1 MSFLFPS
8 VLWGLFASL
17 IPLIIHLFNQNTTK
31 TVEFSSIQHIKALE
45 NDSIRSLKLKQWILV
60 LIRTIIIVCLILMCS
75 GPIQRNN
82 SKWVPSTKES
92 VAVIVIDNSASL
104 GVEKNGETYLEKN
117 ISLLPRIFSA
127 FEGVTNL
134 KIYQTNPPKMI
145 FNDFI
150 EEGIEVDYENL
161 KIQQSMGKDNLWFF
175 VDSILQFVNDNTPN
189 KELYILSDIP
199 SNPPSNFMNNHDEW
213 QFYFTEND
221 KALNNLSINTVST
234 VNQMKL
240 PNHLLKLNTRI
251 ENSGN
256 TERKN
261 IPIELYLNE
270 ERIGQIVSSFTMNR
284 TKDFLFQAYPG
295 KSGIIK
301 GRIEISK
308 DDFAFDNTKTF
319 EMYIPERISC
329 KVIASDV
336 SKSSLIKIALDSIS
350 GNDSLLDIELKEM
363 PSIDILYLDQTDVLF
378 LLDPANITPKGIQAL
393 KIFLQKGGSIFW
405 ISGQNY
411 RNIDSEVLV
420 NLNLPIYQNTVSV
433 GSDSYFSANIVNR
446 ENPIFNELNLRNP
459 KSSLPKIFKYN
470 KVETKKNHKQILALN
485 NNDPLLVEIQSN
497 SSKILFLSSPMDLEW
512 NNLGL
517 KGLIIPLLH
526 RSIILSAIDE
536 FNTTSIEIGM
546 VKEIKV
552 PSQLINQKWKLIT
565 PKKNEI
571 FIIPNYEKERLDIKS
586 TNELGSYDVYV
597 NGEFYTAFSTSLS
610 KYEAPKIRANLNEL
624 VSNFQTNRASILPNS
639 QNIVELI
646 KSKRH
651 GKSLWRIFLTFAV
664 FLFLVESFL
673 SRPISRKPAI

>member
-8 VLWGLFASL
+8 MLWGLFASL

-31 TVEFSSIQHIKALE
+31 TVEFSSIQHIKVLE
-45 NDSIRSLKLKQWILV
+45 SDSIRSLKLKQWILV
-60 LIRTIIIVCLILMCS
+60 LIRTFIIVCLILMCS

-82 SKWVPSTKES
+82 SEWVPSTKES

-161 KIQQSMGKDNLWFF
+161 KIQQSKGKDNLWFF

-256 TERKN
+256 TQRKN
-261 IPIELYLNE
+261 VPIELYLNE
-270 ERIGQIVSSFTMNR
+270 ERIGQIVSSFMMNR

-308 DDFAFDNTKTF
+308 DDFAFDNTKLTGF
-319 EMYIPERISC
+319 DNYIVKILDLVPASNSVNFHMYGST
-329 KVIASDV
+329 DN
-336 SKSSLIKIALDSIS
+336 
-350 GNDSLLDIELKEM
+350 GNSFVTGAWSAAGYYFAM
-363 PSIDILYLDQTDVLF
+363 NT
-378 LLDPANITPKGIQAL
+378 TG
-393 KIFLQKGGSIFW
+393 
-405 ISGQNY
+405 SGQWQGGNNQNY
-411 RNIDSEVLV
+411 INIGLTSGTAGSYGACMQYEFFDLNSSEPMKWIHGTLTSYHNNGNQYGSWWGGRFGQAG
-420 NLNLPIYQNTVSV
+420 NLNYLKWQFYQFPVS
-433 GSDSYFSANIVNR
+433 
-446 ENPIFNELNLRNP
+446 
-459 KSSLPKIFKYN
+459 
-470 KVETKKNHKQILALN
+470 
-485 NNDPLLVEIQSN
+485 
-497 SSKILFLSSPMDLEW
+497 
-512 NNLGL
+512 
-517 KGLIIPLLH
+517 
-526 RSIILSAIDE
+526 
-536 FNTTSIEIGM
+536 
-546 VKEIKV
+546 
-552 PSQLINQKWKLIT
+552 
-565 PKKNEI
+565 
-571 FIIPNYEKERLDIKS
+571 
-586 TNELGSYDVYV
+586 
-597 NGEFYTAFSTSLS
+597 
-610 KYEAPKIRANLNEL
+610 
-624 VSNFQTNRASILPNS
+624 
-639 QNIVELI
+639 
-646 KSKRH
+646 
-651 GKSLWRIFLTFAV
+651 
-664 FLFLVESFL
+664 
-673 SRPISRKPAI
+673 